1 MSWCGYK
8 DKASLCLVGQLY
20 PDIFQIS
27 SFRVIIIGI
36 LNFEMKIFRKIL
48 AFLMVAY
55 LLVQIGTVTVY
66 AVEVGKTVLPGTE
79 KGVSDCKTVMN
90 YVNTHSGAVKKFFT
104 NADNEDFGF
113 DTGAGGVA
121 DENDILGCGI
131 KTGDIKLWMI
141 PYYIRYVLEFI
152 IQISGL
158 VAVGGIMYGGYLYL
172 FAGIS
177 EDKDK
182 GKKAILYGVVGMVL
196 TLVAWALVN
205 IVIAVLTG

>member
-1 MSWCGYK
+1 M
-8 DKASLCLVGQLY
+8 
-20 PDIFQIS
+20 
-27 SFRVIIIGI
+27 
-36 LNFEMKIFRKIL
+36 